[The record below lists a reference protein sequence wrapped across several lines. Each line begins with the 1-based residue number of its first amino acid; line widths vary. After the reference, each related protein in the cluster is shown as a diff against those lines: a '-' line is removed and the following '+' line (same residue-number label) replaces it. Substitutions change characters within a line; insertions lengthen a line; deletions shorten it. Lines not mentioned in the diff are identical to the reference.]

1 MSKVSNKTDSMRT
14 PVGNNKAT
22 DRITATENRAARPVT
37 TLAEDY
43 GDSAGLARPT
53 PKSGPD
59 MRHGIALYLEDVS
72 VWFDSFRALNDLSL
86 YIEEGEL
93 RCIIG
98 PNGAG
103 KTTLMDVITGKTR
116 PTKGSAFFGQTHNLA
131 KLSTEEIAEAGIGR
145 KFQKPTVFEKF
156 TVLDNLMLAAPKDK
170 RVSKS
175 WFTKI
180 DAQTQDTLDSTLQ
193 QIRLKDMTSKPAG
206 LLSHGQKQW
215 LEIGM
220 LLMQRPK
227 LILLDEPVAGMTD
240 AETEHTAELCLRLK
254 KNHTLVVVEH
264 DMTFIDAISEKV
276 TVLANGAILAEGTL
290 SEVQNDEAVIET
302 YLGR

>member
-1 MSKVSNKTDSMRT
+1 MATTTNTPNSSSPNLSM
-14 PVGNNKAT
+14 A
-22 DRITATENRAARPVT
+22 NRDAN
-37 TLAEDY
+37 LEDF
-43 GDSAGLARPT
+43 GSGLDGLVHST
-53 PKSGPD
+53 PKTGPD
-59 MRHGIALYLEDVS
+59 LSHGIALYLEEVD
-72 VWFDSFRALNDLSL
+72 VWFDSFQALNNLSL

-116 PTKGSAFFGQTHNLA
+116 PTSGSAFFGQLHD
-131 KLSTEEIAEAGIGR
+131 LSVLTTEQIAEAGIGR
-145 KFQKPTVFEKF
+145 KFQKPTVFENF

-175 WFTKI
+175 WFTKV
-180 DAQTQDTLDSTLQ
+180 DADTQATLDSTLQ
-193 QIRLKDMTSKPAG
+193 QIRLTEMLHKPAG

-220 LLMQRPK
+220 LLMQSPK
-227 LILLDEPVAGMTD
+227 LVLLDEPVAGMTD

-254 KNHTLVVVEH
+254 KDHTLVVVEH

-290 SEVQNDEAVIET
+290 DEVQNDEAVIET

>member
-1 MSKVSNKTDSMRT
+1 M
-14 PVGNNKAT
+14 
-22 DRITATENRAARPVT
+22 
-37 TLAEDY
+37 AEDY
-43 GDSAGLARPT
+43 GDSGGFAQPVS
-53 PKSGPD
+53 KSGPD
-59 MRHGIALYLEDVS
+59 MRHSIALYLEEVS
-72 VWFDSFRALNDLSL
+72 VWFDSFRALNNLSL
-86 YIEEGEL
+86 YIEAGEL

-116 PTKGSAFFGQTHNLA
+116 PTKGSAFFGQVHNLA

-180 DAQTQDTLDSTLQ
+180 DADIKDTLDSTLD
-193 QIRLKDMTSKPAG
+193 QIRLKDMINKPAG

-254 KNHTLVVVEH
+254 KNHTLIVVEH

-290 SEVQNDEAVIET
+290 ADVQNNEAVIET